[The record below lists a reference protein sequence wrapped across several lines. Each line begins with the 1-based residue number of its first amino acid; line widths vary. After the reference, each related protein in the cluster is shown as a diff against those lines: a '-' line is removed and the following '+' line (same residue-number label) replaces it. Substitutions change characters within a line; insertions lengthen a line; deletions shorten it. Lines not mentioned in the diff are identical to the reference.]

1 MLDFQASRW
10 LNAGE
15 VPRQAGNNHP
25 TSIPTGVFKTRDGHI
40 NIATAGGEMWK
51 RLCKAIDAPALLD
64 NPQYATGP
72 ARLKNRDALNAAIDS
87 YLADR
92 TSADWIERL
101 NKAGVPCGMIN
112 TIDQVFAD
120 PQVAH
125 LGIVQEIE
133 TGDARGN
140 LKVVGQPVSLGRT
153 PSRLAAAPP
162 ERGEHT
168 EEILREFGFTDAEIA
183 SLRAAKVV

>member
-1 MLDFQASRW
+1 MP
-10 LNAGE
+10 G
-15 VPRQAGNNHP
+15 QAGNNHP

-51 RLCKAIDAPALLD
+51 RLCKAIGAERCSTIRE
-64 NPQYATGP
+64 YATAA

-101 NKAGVPCGMIN
+101 NAAGVPCGTIY
-112 TIDQVFAD
+112 TIDKVFAD

-125 LGIVQEIE
+125 LGVVQDID
-133 TGDARGN
+133 TGDARGT
-140 LKVVGQPVSLGRT
+140 LHVIGQPVIAR
-153 PSRLAAAPP
+153 PHAEPPVAPPP

-168 EEILREFGFTDAEIA
+168 QEVLREFGFSDAEIA
-183 SLRAAKVV
+183 EPARAKVI